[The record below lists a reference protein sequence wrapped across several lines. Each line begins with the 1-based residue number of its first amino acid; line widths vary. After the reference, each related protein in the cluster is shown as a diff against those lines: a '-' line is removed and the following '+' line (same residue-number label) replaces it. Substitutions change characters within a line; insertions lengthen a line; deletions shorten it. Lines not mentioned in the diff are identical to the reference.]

1 MKSEQ
6 WMVSQ
11 GDAQSLNPEVVVIQE
26 GFSPQLY
33 IQTDPKL
40 NVLHVALYIKLGNV
54 LLCHLFVSNV
64 TNKAIF
70 PDYVNLP

>member
-6 WMVSQ
+6 WIVSQ
-11 GDAQSLNPEVVVIQE
+11 GDAQSLNPEVAVIQE
-26 GFSPQLY
+26 GPSLQLY

-40 NVLHVALYIKLGNV
+40 NVLHVALYIKSENA
-54 LLCHLFVSNV
+54 LLRHLFVSNV

-70 PDYVNLP
+70 LDYVDLP